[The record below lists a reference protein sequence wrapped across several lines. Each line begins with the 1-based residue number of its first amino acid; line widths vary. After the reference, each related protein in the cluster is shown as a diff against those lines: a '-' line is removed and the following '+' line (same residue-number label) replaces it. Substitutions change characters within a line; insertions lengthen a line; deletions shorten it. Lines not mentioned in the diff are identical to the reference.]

1 MIVNNTRPKFAFKRD
16 KSLLS
21 KHNLGQFMENN
32 TYIDELFQW
41 EEPNLIAEILT
52 NELNIIVNSIAPK
65 PKIQLS
71 KKFVPYMNSQI
82 RDRIREQKRLLD
94 IFKRTKS
101 KSDQLNFKK
110 IIGARQMV
118 WLRKQNTPFIMKNW
132 GFRVIKGLKILMKR
146 GIILKVRLVK

>member
-21 KHNLGQFMENN
+21 KHNLEQFMDNN

-65 PKIQLS
+65 HKIQLS

-118 WLRKQNTPFIMKNW
+118 
-132 GFRVIKGLKILMKR
+132 
-146 GIILKVRLVK
+146 